1 MLNIRPATNKDH
13 DAIWDIF
20 HAVVAPGDTY
30 SFDPQMSR
38 EDALGFW
45 LRAETR
51 NVDAASS
58 RVPEKRQDAASTFR
72 TYVAENDGRIVGTYI
87 LRPNQPAAGG
97 HVANAAFMV
106 APSAR
111 GFGVGRA
118 MAEHCLSEARRF
130 GFRAMQFNFVVST
143 NESALRLW
151 RNLGFKIVG
160 TLPGAFRH
168 PVKRI
173 RRCLC
178 HVSLVGTRHLIF
190 QTIGQN
196 LPWHRRFRMI
206 ADLIVHSHSIVLG
219 GLLEMS

>member
-38 EDALGFW
+38 DDALAYWFGSG
-45 LRAETR
+45 T
-51 NVDAASS
+51 
-58 RVPEKRQDAASTFR
+58 Q
-72 TYVAENDGRIVGTYI
+72 TYVAEQDGKIVGTYI
-87 LRPNQPAAGG
+87 LKPNQSGAGA

-106 APSAR
+106 APAAR

-130 GFRAMQFNFVVST
+130 GFRAMQFNYVVST

-151 RNLGFKIVG
+151 RNLGFRDC
-160 TLPGAFRH
+160 RH
-168 PVKRI
+168 IAGR
-173 RRCLC
+173 
-178 HVSLVGTRHLIF
+178 VSPSR
-190 QTIGQN
+190 
-196 LPWHRRFRMI
+196 
-206 ADLIVHSHSIVLG
+206 A
-219 GLLEMS
+219 GLR